1 MIFTNKTGQVRF
13 GRKYAETGNK
23 NPANIVLTGLISD
36 PGGTRTHN
44 HQNRNL
50 AFYPIELR
58 DQKGKRV
65 GVQV

>member
-1 MIFTNKTGQVRF
+1 MTD
-13 GRKYAETGNK
+13 
-23 NPANIVLTGLISD
+23 SD

-58 DQKGKRV
+58 DHEGMGV
-65 GVQV
+65 GVGV

>member
-1 MIFTNKTGQVRF
+1 MIFG
-13 GRKYAETGNK
+13 
-23 NPANIVLTGLISD
+23 D

-58 DQKGKRV
+58 DQEGLGVRCESVSVRTCLNNV
-65 GVQV
+65 GHNFALQI

>member
-1 MIFTNKTGQVRF
+1 MTDG
-13 GRKYAETGNK
+13 
-23 NPANIVLTGLISD
+23 D

-58 DQKGKRV
+58 DHEGMRVSV
-65 GVQV
+65 GVGVGANLEKISFSHSVFFCLSFILLYVIY